1 MTPLPSAPGAPKLS
15 LSPIYRDEANAWIRA
30 VHRHHR
36 PTLGYRIALA
46 AMSGERLCGVA
57 VAGRP
62 VARLLDDG
70 RTLEVTRV
78 ATDGTRNAC
87 SFLYGAMRRAS
98 RALGYARTITYTLPS
113 ESGASLRAAGYRLV
127 KVTRGGPWTRGNR
140 LRIDDHPLDAKLL
153 WEAA

>member
-1 MTPLPSAPGAPKLS
+1 
-15 LSPIYRDEANAWIRA
+15 
-30 VHRHHR
+30 
-36 PTLGYRIALA
+36 
-46 AMSGERLCGVA
+46 
-57 VAGRP
+57 

-70 RTLEVTRV
+70 RTLEVTCV

-140 LRIDDHPLDAKLL
+140 LRTDDHPLDAKLL